1 MEQEKE
7 SLLEKYARLVVRVGV
22 NLQKDQILVINAPIE
37 CADFARAMARAAFA
51 AGAQDVVMRWGD
63 EQSAHIRYA
72 YGAPAIFKEY
82 PDWLA
87 AFYNDYAA
95 KGAAFVSIAARDPEI
110 FRDIDPEKLT
120 LASKAAGGALLE
132 YRTRMM
138 SNQNRWCVV
147 SVPTAGWA
155 RKVFPDLPE
164 KQAVEKLCEA
174 IYRTIYVD
182 ADTDPVAN
190 WQKHIDFLHRAAA
203 FLNQQKFVSLHYSNA
218 LGTDLTLRLPK
229 GYLFAGGSEDAADGV
244 PFAANLPSEEVYSL
258 PDREGTEGIV
268 YASKPLIYNGN
279 VIDKFWLRFEKGKVT
294 DFHAER
300 GEKVLGELL
309 HTDEGSCYLGEVA
322 LVPYDSP
329 ISRSGILFYNTLF
342 DENAACHLALGKAY
356 PTCIEG
362 GADMD
367 SVTLLQHGVNDSLLH
382 EDFMV
387 GTRDLSIV
395 GATEDGRTI
404 PIFENGNWA
413 ESLGL

>member
-1 MEQEKE
+1 MEQHKE
-7 SLLEKYARLVVRVGV
+7 TLLEKYARLVVRVGV
-22 NLQKDQILVINAPIE
+22 NLQKGQLLVINAPIA
-37 CADFARAMARAAFA
+37 CADFARAMSRAAFA
-51 AGAQDVVMRWGD
+51 AGARDVTMHWSD
-63 EQSAHIRYA
+63 EISAHIRYA
-72 YGAPAIFKEY
+72 HGEKAIFEEY

-87 AFYNDYAA
+87 AFYNDAA
-95 KGAAFVSIAARDPEI
+95 ARGAAFVSIAARDPEV

-120 LASKAAGGALLE
+120 LANKAAGGALLE

-147 SVPTAGWA
+147 SEPTAGWA

-164 KQAVEKLCEA
+164 KQAVEKLRAA

-182 ADTDPVAN
+182 EDTDPVAN
-190 WQKHIDFLHRAAA
+190 WQRHIDFLHRAAA
-203 FLNQQKFVSLHYSNA
+203 FLNQQNFVRLHYRNA

-229 GYLFAGGSEDAADGV
+229 GYLFAGGSEVAADGV
-244 PFAANLPSEEVYSL
+244 SFAANLPSEEVYSL

-279 VIDKFWLRFEKGKVT
+279 VIDKFWLRFAKGEVVA
-294 DFHAER
+294 FHAER
-300 GEKVLGELL
+300 GETILRELL
-309 HTDEGSCYLGEVA
+309 QTDEGSRYLGEVA

-329 ISRSGILFYNTLF
+329 ISRSGILFYHTLF

-356 PTCIEG
+356 PTCLEG
-362 GADMD
+362 GAAMD
-367 SVTLLQHGVNDSLLH
+367 SLTLLQHGVNDSLVH

-387 GTRDLSIV
+387 GTPDLSIV
-395 GATEDGRTI
+395 GTTADGRQI
-404 PIFENGNWA
+404 QIFEHGNWA

>member
-1 MEQEKE
+1 MEKEKE

-37 CADFARAMARAAFA
+37 CAEFARAMARAAFL
-51 AGAQDVVMRWGD
+51 AGAKDVVMRWGD

-72 YGAPAIFKEY
+72 YGDQAIFEEY

-87 AFYNDYAA
+87 AFYNDAA
-95 KGAAFVSIAARDPEI
+95 GRGAAFVSIAARDPEI

-120 LASKAAGGALLE
+120 LASRAAGGALLE

-155 RKVFPDLPE
+155 RKVFPELPE
-164 KQAVEKLCEA
+164 GQAVEELRAA
-174 IYRTIYVD
+174 IYHTIYVD
-182 ADTDPVAN
+182 EDTDPVEN
-190 WQKHIDFLHRAAA
+190 WQKHINFLHRAAA
-203 FLNQQKFVSLHYSNA
+203 FLNQQKFVSLHYRNG

-279 VIDKFWLRFEKGKVT
+279 VIDGFWLRFEKGKVV

-309 HTDEGSCYLGEVA
+309 ETDEGSCYLGEVA

-367 SVTLLQHGVNDSLLH
+367 SVTLLQHGANDSLLH

-387 GTRDLSIV
+387 GTPDLSIV
-395 GATEDGRTI
+395 GTTEDGRQI
-404 PIFENGNWA
+404 PIFEKGNWA